1 MKNLYHYIYKHTF
14 AFILGN
20 FINKFIFHRMKHYPL
35 TQDPLWIESK
45 MISHFFK
52 SVNYLLGTMVII
64 NETNIYSLD
73 FFKLFFTM

>member
-1 MKNLYHYIYKHTF
+1 
-14 AFILGN
+14 
-20 FINKFIFHRMKHYPL
+20 MKHYPL

-73 FFKLFFTM
+73 FLKLFFTM